1 MKYMKYMCV
10 VIISYCFGSFSAKNP
25 VSMPV
30 LALDFFQFT
39 FLGFAISSTF
49 SFLRQCLCRMALPLV
64 PVLQTPLGVVGAWEH
79 HFGRLHSLTRQ
90 EEFIVS
96 GMPAIA

>member
-1 MKYMKYMCV
+1 MKYMKYTYV

-25 VSMPV
+25 VSKSV

-39 FLGFAISSTF
+39 SLGFGISSAF
-49 SFLRQCLCRMALPLV
+49 SFLRQCLRRMSLPLV
-64 PVLQTPLGVVGAWEH
+64 PVLQTPLGVVGAWGH
-79 HFGRLHSLTRQ
+79 HFVRLHSLTRQ
-90 EEFIVS
+90 EEFIGT